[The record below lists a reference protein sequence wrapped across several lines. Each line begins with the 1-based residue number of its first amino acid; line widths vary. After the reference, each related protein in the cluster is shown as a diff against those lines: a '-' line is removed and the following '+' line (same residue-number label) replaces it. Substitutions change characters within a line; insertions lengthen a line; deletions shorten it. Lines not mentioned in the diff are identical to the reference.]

1 MDYYLFT
8 ARSVTHAQR
17 MAQILERSG
26 IYVKMRRV
34 GRELTKSG
42 CGYTLQVPER
52 RYTQAVDT
60 LRVANVRPV
69 GIFSVSGG
77 VMREVAP

>member
-8 ARSVTHAQR
+8 ARSITHAQR
-17 MAQILERSG
+17 MEQVLGRSG
-26 IYVKMRRV
+26 VYVKIRRV

-52 RYTQAVDT
+52 RYTQAMDA
-60 LRVANVRPV
+60 LRIAGVRPV
-69 GIFSVSGG
+69 RIFSVSGG

>member
-1 MDYYLFT
+1 MDHYLFT

-17 MAQILERSG
+17 MAQVLERSG
-26 IYVKMRRV
+26 IYVKIRRV

-52 RYTQAVDT
+52 RFSQALET
-60 LRVANVRPV
+60 LRAAEARPV
-69 GIFSVSGG
+69 RIFSVSGG
-77 VMREVAP
+77 AMREVAP

>member
-17 MAQILERSG
+17 MAQALERSG
-26 IYVKMRRV
+26 IYVKMRRI

-52 RYTQAVDT
+52 RYAQAVDT
-60 LRVANVRPV
+60 LRVAGVRPV
-69 GIFSVSGG
+69 KILSVSGG

>member
-8 ARSVTHAQR
+8 ARSITHAQR
-17 MAQILERSG
+17 MAQVLERSG
-26 IYVKMRRV
+26 IYVKIRRV

-52 RYTQAVDT
+52 RFSQAVEA
-60 LRVANVRPV
+60 LRAAEARPV
-69 GIFSVSGG
+69 RIFFVSDGA
-77 VMREVAP
+77 MREVTL